1 MNGERCCCTQS
12 QWNTHL
18 FKQTNKRKH
27 LTLFYEVDE
36 IEAYYVE
43 GSKPKNETP
52 IEYTQ
57 IYTLNLEGDNKDP
70 VSQKVTYM

>member
-1 MNGERCCCTQS
+1 M
-12 QWNTHL
+12 
-18 FKQTNKRKH
+18 
-27 LTLFYEVDE
+27 TLFYEVDE